1 MNPIAANL
9 QNVYILY
16 MIKTLWELKALY
28 DRLKEVYICE
38 NNDVKPYSLTES
50 SWIADKLMV
59 LDSFIDKL
67 QGLCSTY

>member
-1 MNPIAANL
+1 MNPITANL

-28 DRLKEVYICE
+28 DRLKEVYICK
-38 NNDVKPYSLTES
+38 NNDVKPYSLTET

-59 LDSFIDKL
+59 L
-67 QGLCSTY
+67 G